1 MRIHVEKA
9 RGDIGEAMF
18 LYWMA
23 VFVWIV
29 SRPFGDKQS
38 YDYVVDTRKKLLRVQ
53 VKTAYTKTA
62 ANSYHV
68 CVGRSEGMKY
78 KPFQKREIDFLVV
91 YLMPEDAWLVLPF
104 SALKGRVAVSIA
116 KKGHPARK
124 RWEKYVGA
132 WELMLGRKPKGLKLR
147 S

>member
-38 YDYVVDTRKKLLRVQ
+38 YDYIVDTRKKLLRVQ

-62 ANSYHV
+62 TNSYHV
-68 CVGRSEGMKY
+68 RWEVGRDEVQAV
-78 KPFQKREIDFLVV
+78 PEKRD
-91 YLMPEDAWLVLPF
+91 
-104 SALKGRVAVSIA
+104 
-116 KKGHPARK
+116 
-124 RWEKYVGA
+124 
-132 WELMLGRKPKGLKLR
+132 
-147 S
+147 